1 MVVTGCDLVGEIGD
15 FRGGLAGVKK
25 IVVAYR
31 RGKSFSYHNLHG
43 YRRGVREIVCS
54 RLRRRKFYGKFG
66 LHAYPAGAS
75 FCADKRMQKR
85 FRAAP

>member
-1 MVVTGCDLVGEIGD
+1 MVVTGYDLVGEIGD

-31 RGKSFSYHNLHG
+31 RRRSFRYH
-43 YRRGVREIVCS
+43 S
-54 RLRRRKFYGKFG
+54 K
-66 LHAYPAGAS
+66 HAYPAGAS

>member
-1 MVVTGCDLVGEIGD
+1 MIIIWSNTVAVCVPGVAD
-15 FRGGLAGVKK
+15 GGAFVKK
-25 IVVAYR
+25 FA
-31 RGKSFSYHNLHG
+31 GACGGGELF
-43 YRRGVREIVCS
+43 
-54 RLRRRKFYGKFG
+54 RKLG